1 MVQVKENGKS
11 ERYLVMRW
19 IGVQNLPQLE
29 RVQTSIWF
37 LITRELVEFLKGE
50 SK

>member
-1 MVQVKENGKS
+1 
-11 ERYLVMRW
+11 MRW
-19 IGVQNLPQLE
+19 IEVQDLPQLE
-29 RVQTSIWF
+29 RVQTSTRF